1 MSRID
6 KILIVL
12 LVVFIAIQF
21 VQPARNNSGQV
32 LPTDVS
38 KTVSVPE
45 NVHSILQTACYD
57 CHSNNTR
64 YPWYNYVQPAAW
76 ILANHIKHGKKDL
89 NFSEFGSYSKRRQ
102 QSKLKAIADQV
113 RDGEMP
119 LYSYTLIHKKARLT
133 KEERLVIINWSQ
145 NEKDSLEK
153 INP

>member
-1 MSRID
+1 MSRIK
-6 KILIVL
+6 KILLVL

-21 VQPARNNSGQV
+21 VQPARNTSGQV
-32 LPTDVS
+32 LPTDIS
-38 KTVSVPE
+38 KTVSLPE
-45 NVHSILQTACYD
+45 NVHTILQTACYD

-64 YPWYNYVQPAAW
+64 YPWYNYVQPVAW

-89 NFSEFGSYSKRRQ
+89 NFNEFGSYPARRQ

-119 LYSYTLIHKKARLT
+119 LYSYTIIHKKARLT
-133 KEERLVIINWSQ
+133 KEEKSVIIQWAQ
-145 NEKDSLEK
+145 NEMDSLEK

>member
-1 MSRID
+1 MSRI
-6 KILIVL
+6 KKTLLVL

-21 VQPARNNSGQV
+21 VQPARNTSGQV
-32 LPTDVS
+32 LPTDIS
-38 KTVSVPE
+38 KTVSLPE
-45 NVHSILQTACYD
+45 NVHTILQTACYD

-64 YPWYNYVQPAAW
+64 YPWYNYVQPVAW

-89 NFSEFGSYSKRRQ
+89 NFNEFGSYPARRQ

-119 LYSYTLIHKKARLT
+119 LYSYTIIHKKARLT
-133 KEERLVIINWSQ
+133 KEEKSVIIQWAQ
-145 NEKDSLEK
+145 NEMDSLEK